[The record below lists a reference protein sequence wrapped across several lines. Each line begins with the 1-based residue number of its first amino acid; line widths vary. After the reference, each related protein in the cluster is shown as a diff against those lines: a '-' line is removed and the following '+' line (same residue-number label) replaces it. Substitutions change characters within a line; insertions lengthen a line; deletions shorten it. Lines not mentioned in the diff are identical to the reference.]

1 MRPKIICH
9 MASSIDGRL
18 RVGRWTPLLPD
29 LPANFRSVCYEAVAS
44 KFKADGF
51 IIGRKSMA
59 EFSGVTEKTPA
70 RTDAPRARRPHC
82 ADRGGREVAI
92 VVDRQG
98 SLHYESAVAGGGHIV
113 AILGEQ
119 VSDAYLEELR
129 LVGVSYLFAGQD
141 GNNLTLAMETLG
153 EVFGIQTIL
162 LEGGGLINGSFL
174 KAALIDEIS
183 MLVYP
188 ALDGLAGVSST
199 FEYLGQADERPAA
212 GRMLRHFATETLE
225 GGVVWLRYLVEKD
238 PASP

>member
-18 RVGRWTPLLPD
+18 RVGRWTPLLPE
-29 LPANFRSVCYEAVAS
+29 LATNFRSVCYEDVAS
-44 KFKADGF
+44 RFKAEGF

-59 EFSGVTEKTPA
+59 EFSGISEKQPDLTSVPGSRQA
-70 RTDAPRARRPHC
+70 HC
-82 ADRGGREVAI
+82 ADRGGRELAI

-98 SLHYESAVAGGGHIV
+98 SLHYESATAGGGHIV

-129 LVGVSYLFAGQD
+129 SVGVSYLFAGPD
-141 GNNLTLAMETLG
+141 GNNLPLAMDTLG
-153 EVFGIQTIL
+153 ETFGIKTIL
-162 LEGGGLINGSFL
+162 LEGGGIINGSFL
-174 KAALIDEIS
+174 KAELIDEIS
-183 MLVYP
+183 ILVYP
-188 ALDGLAGVSST
+188 TIDGLAGMPST

-225 GGVVWLRYLVEKD
+225 GGVVWLRYRVDKD
-238 PASP
+238 PALQ

>member
-18 RVGRWTPLLPD
+18 RVGRWTPLLPE
-29 LPANFRSVCYEAVAS
+29 LAANFRSVCYEDVAS
-44 KFKADGF
+44 RFKADGF

-59 EFSGVTEKTPA
+59 EFSGISEKPPVLTTAPA
-70 RTDAPRARRPHC
+70 ARQAHC
-82 ADRGGREVAI
+82 ADRGGRELAV

-98 SLHYESAVAGGGHIV
+98 RLHYESPTAGGGHLV

-129 LVGVSYLFAGQD
+129 SVGVSYLFAGPD
-141 GNNLTLAMETLG
+141 GNDLPLAMETLG
-153 EVFGIQTIL
+153 EVFGIKTIL

-174 KAALIDEIS
+174 KTGLIDEIS

-199 FEYLGQADERPAA
+199 FEFLGKADERPAA
-212 GRMLRHFATETLE
+212 GRMLRHFATETLT

-238 PASP
+238 PAFQ